1 MATFSTANGVTYAVA
16 AQAPDGHLGTAQP
29 IGSST
34 RFKQTQS
41 YIKLTSDATLSF
53 TLSGLSINIEDFNP
67 SSQDEELI
75 LIEGETV
82 LSVKAYLN
90 QSLGVNFYR
99 LPALRRWPAMAG
111 SGLLWLRVTACSGA
125 ASGPWR
131 ISRSSPQRS
140 HSNRPGSA
148 YLHRNGGIAG
158 THNASHVQSGPVL
171 RGRRRGVHA
180 RGQHLCADQQPQGW
194 RVEVECQRS
203 YAHAFL
209 RDPLNVGGI
218 RRWSSPD

>member
-90 QSLGVNFYR
+90 QSLGVNFSASSIASVAGHGRFWTPLAEGDGLFRRSLWSLADFAFVTTEITFQPPGERTCIGTEASLELITPRTYR
-99 LPALRRWPAMAG
+99 WTCPPWASARSSRSRSAPLRRPATAG
-111 SGLLWLRVTACSGA
+111 G
-125 ASGPWR
+125 
-131 ISRSSPQRS
+131 
-140 HSNRPGSA
+140 GSK
-148 YLHRNGGIAG
+148 
-158 THNASHVQSGPVL
+158 
-171 RGRRRGVHA
+171 
-180 RGQHLCADQQPQGW
+180 
-194 RVEVECQRS
+194 
-203 YAHAFL
+203 
-209 RDPLNVGGI
+209 
-218 RRWSSPD
+218 